1 MADSFKGSDKIDIQP
16 GDANVPL
23 QMRLNPA
30 SGSTKN
36 DGAIPYGSTVATA
49 TFKVHYA
56 ETNSSAT
63 GLLSNTSE
71 AGVSSSNVIIAYF
84 SYSSSTTLASGLY
97 HVTATVGCSL
107 SGSTVLM
114 YREFDFN
121 RIYKKDR

>member
-1 MADSFKGSDKIDIQP
+1 MADSFKGSEKIDIQP

-49 TFKVHYA
+49 TFKVHNA
-56 ETNSSAT
+56 ESNSSSTA
-63 GLLSNTSE
+63 LLSNTSE

-84 SYSSSTTLASGLY
+84 SYSSTLREGLY

-114 YREFDFN
+114 YREFDYN
-121 RIYKKDR
+121 RINHKNR

>member
-36 DGAIPYGSTVATA
+36 DGAIPYESTVASA
-49 TFKVHYA
+49 TFKVHNA
-56 ETNSSAT
+56 ETNSSSTA
-63 GLLSNTSE
+63 LLSNTSE

-84 SYSSSTTLASGLY
+84 SHSSSLASGLY

-107 SGSTVLM
+107 SGSTALM
-114 YREFDFN
+114 YREFDYN
-121 RIYKKDR
+121 RISLKDR

>member
-1 MADSFKGSDKIDIQP
+1 MADSFKGSEKIDIQP

-49 TFKVHYA
+49 TFKVHNA
-56 ETNSSAT
+56 ETNSSSTA
-63 GLLSNTSE
+63 LLSNTSE

>member
-16 GDANVPL
+16 GDLNVPL

-36 DGAIPYGSTVATA
+36 DGAIPYGSTVASA
-49 TFKVHYA
+49 TFKVHNA
-56 ETNSSAT
+56 ETNSSSTA
-63 GLLSNTSE
+63 LLSNTSE

-84 SYSSSTTLASGLY
+84 SYSTALSTGLY
-97 HVTATVGCSL
+97 HVTARAGLSL

-114 YREFDFN
+114 YRDFDFN

>member
-1 MADSFKGSDKIDIQP
+1 MADSFKGSEKIDIQP

-49 TFKVHYA
+49 TFKVHNA
-56 ETNSSAT
+56 ETNSSSTA
-63 GLLSNTSE
+63 LLSNTSE

-84 SYSSSTTLASGLY
+84 SHSSSLASGLY

-107 SGSTVLM
+107 SGSTALM
-114 YREFDFN
+114 YREFDYN
-121 RIYKKDR
+121 RISLKDR